1 MKEIQGDVKS
11 IRELLNGNK
20 YAIDYYQREYKWQTK
35 QVQEL
40 LEDLAGKFLN
50 DFEPSHERQDVE
62 KYGHYFL
69 GSIIISQKENQ
80 KFIQKFI
87 IDGQQRLTTLSLLLI
102 FLHNLQKERPE
113 QVKLNDLIFSE
124 KYSKKSF
131 NLNVEERNAC
141 IEAIFNETPFD
152 DTEQPE
158 SVKNIVAR
166 YADIKEYFPEDLTG
180 ENLPYF
186 IDWLIENVHI
196 VEITAYSDEDAYT
209 IFETMNDRGLS
220 LTPTDMLKGF
230 LLANISDEAKKVQA
244 NQLWKKRVNELVE
257 LGKDEEA
264 DAIKTWLRS
273 QYAQTIRERKKG
285 AVPGDFD
292 RIGTEFHRWVRDH
305 KPQIVLNKSADFV
318 GFIEQDFVFY
328 TRQYLRLREAS
339 ISLQPGLEEVFYNA
353 QHGFTLQYPLLL
365 APLHPD
371 DNPDVVNQKIRLVA
385 SFLDILLARRLWNFR
400 TITYNTMQYAMF
412 VVMRDIRG
420 KTPAELVTILR
431 HKLDAESE
439 VFASN
444 DQLRL
449 HQQNYKAIY
458 QFLARITDHIERQSG
473 LSSRYSEYVATGK
486 NRYEIEHIWANN
498 FLVYSEQF
506 SSLSDCLKE
515 FPSAQDFYEY
525 RNRIGGLLLL
535 PKSSNA
541 SYGDL
546 PYAKKLP
553 HYYSQNLLAKSLNS
567 QCYDHNPGFLR
578 YKSSGLPFQPH
589 QEFKKADLDA
599 RQKLYQKI
607 AEEIW
612 TPERLNRLVES

>member
-1 MKEIQGDVKS
+1 MKEIQGDAKT
-11 IRELLNGNK
+11 IRQLLSGNK

-35 QVQEL
+35 HLQEL
-40 LEDLAGKFLN
+40 LEDLVGKFLN
-50 DFEPSHERQDVE
+50 DFEPSHERQAVE
-62 KYGHYFL
+62 KYGNYFL
-69 GSIIISQKENQ
+69 GSIIISQKEL
-80 KFIQKFI
+80 QKFI

-102 FLHNLQKERPE
+102 FLHNLQKNCPD
-113 QVKLNDLIFSE
+113 QVKLDDLIFSE
-124 KYSKKSF
+124 RYSQKSF

-141 IEAIFNETPFD
+141 MEALFNETPFD

-180 ENLPYF
+180 EALALPYF
-186 IDWLIENVHI
+186 IDWLIENVYI

-230 LLANISDEAKKVQA
+230 LLANISDETKKVQA
-244 NQLWKKRVNELVE
+244 NQLWKNWVNKLVE

-264 DAIKTWLRS
+264 DSIKTWLRS
-273 QYAQTIRERKKG
+273 QYAKTIRERKKG

-305 KPQIVLNKSADFV
+305 RPQIGLNKSADFV
-318 GFIEQDFVFY
+318 SFIEQDFVFY
-328 TRQYLRLREAS
+328 TRQFLRLRKAS

-371 DNPDVVNQKIRLVA
+371 DHLDVVNQKIRLVA
-385 SFLDILLARRLWNFR
+385 SFLDILLARRLWNSR

-431 HKLDAESE
+431 RKLDAESE

-444 DQLRL
+444 DRLRL
-449 HQQNYKAIY
+449 HKQNYKAIY
-458 QFLARITDHIERQSG
+458 QFLARITDHIERESG
-473 LSSRYSEYVATGK
+473 LKSRYSEYIATGT
-486 NRYEIEHIWANN
+486 NRYEIEHIWASD
-498 FLVYSEQF
+498 FLVYGEQF
-506 SSLSDCLKE
+506 SSPVDCVKE
-515 FPSAQDFYEY
+515 FPYLDDFDAY

-535 PKSSNA
+535 PKSFNA

-553 HYYSQNLLAKSLNS
+553 HYYSQNLLAQSLNS
-567 QCYDHNPGFLR
+567 QCYNHNPGFLK
-578 YKSSGLPFQPH
+578 YKGRSGLPFQPH
-589 QEFKKADLDA
+589 DEFKKADLDA

-612 TPERLNRLVES
+612 NPERLNKIT

>member
-1 MKEIQGDVKS
+1 MKEIRGDAKT
-11 IRELLNGNK
+11 IRQLLSGNK
-20 YAIDYYQREYKWQTK
+20 YAIDYYQREYKWETK

-40 LEDLAGKFLN
+40 LEDLAGKFFN
-50 DFEPSHERQDVE
+50 DFEPSHERQAVE
-62 KYGHYFL
+62 NYGHYFL
-69 GSIIISQKENQ
+69 GSIIVSQKEN
-80 KFIQKFI
+80 KKFI

-102 FLHNLQKERPE
+102 FLHNLQKDRPD
-113 QVKLNDLIFSE
+113 QVKINDLIYSE
-124 KYSKKSF
+124 KFAKKSF
-131 NLNVEERNAC
+131 NLDVEERNAC
-141 IEAIFNETPFD
+141 MESLFNETHFD
-152 DTEQPE
+152 DTDQAD

-166 YADIKEYFPEDLTG
+166 YVDIKECFPQDLTQ
-180 ENLPYF
+180 EALPYF

-230 LLANISDEAKKVQA
+230 LLANISDEVKKIQA
-244 NQLWKKRVNELVE
+244 NQLWKKRVTELIQ

-292 RIGTEFHRWVRDH
+292 RISTEFHRWVRDH
-305 KPQIVLNKSADFV
+305 KLDIGLNKSADFV
-318 GFIEQDFVFY
+318 SFIERDFAFY
-328 TRQYLRLREAS
+328 TRQYLQLREAS
-339 ISLQPGLEEVFYNA
+339 ISLKPGLEEVFYNA
-353 QHGFTLQYPLLL
+353 QQGFTLQYLLLL
-365 APLHPD
+365 ASLTPD
-371 DNPDVVNQKIRLVA
+371 DTAEVIDRKIRLVA
-385 SFLDILLARRLWNFR
+385 SFLDILLARRLWNSR

-412 VVMRDIRG
+412 IVMQEIRG
-420 KTPAELVTILR
+420 KTPVDLATLLR
-431 HKLDAESE
+431 QKLDGETE
-439 VFASN
+439 VFTSN
-444 DQLRL
+444 DRLRL

-473 LSSRYSEYVATGK
+473 LRSRYSEYIAAGK
-486 NRYEIEHIWANN
+486 NRYEIEHIWADHPE
-498 FLVYSEQF
+498 LHSDEF
-506 SSLSDCLKE
+506 SYIE
-515 FPSAQDFYEY
+515 DFEEY

-535 PKSSNA
+535 PKSFNA

-553 HYYSQNLLAKSLNS
+553 RYYGQNLLVQSLNS

-578 YKSSGLPFQPH
+578 YKERSGLPFQPH
-589 QEFKKADLDA
+589 KEFKKADLDA

-612 TPERLNRLVES
+612 NPERLNKVVES

>member
-1 MKEIQGDVKS
+1 MKEIRGDAKT
-11 IRELLNGNK
+11 IRELLSGNK

-35 QVQEL
+35 QLQEL
-40 LEDLAGKFLN
+40 LEDLAGKFFN
-50 DFEPSHERQDVE
+50 DFELSHERQAVE

-69 GSIIISQKENQ
+69 GSIIISQKES
-80 KFIQKFI
+80 KKFI

-102 FLHNLQKERPE
+102 FLHNLQKTRLD

-124 KYSKKSF
+124 KFSQKSF
-131 NLNVEERNAC
+131 NLDVEERNAC
-141 IEAIFNETPFD
+141 MESLFNDISFD

-166 YADIKEYFPEDLTG
+166 YADIQEYFPEDLTG
-180 ENLPYF
+180 DALPYF

-244 NQLWKKRVNELVE
+244 NQLWKKRVSELIE
-257 LGKDEEA
+257 WGKDEEA

-292 RIGTEFHRWVRDH
+292 RISTEFHRWVRDH
-305 KPQIVLNKSADFV
+305 KPDIGLNKSADFV
-318 GFIEQDFVFY
+318 RFIERDFAFY
-328 TRQYLRLREAS
+328 SRQYLQLREAS
-339 ISLQPGLEEVFYNA
+339 ISLKPGLEEVFYNA

-365 APLHPD
+365 APLNPD
-371 DNPDVVNQKIRLVA
+371 DHPGIINQKIRLVA

-420 KTPAELVTILR
+420 KAPTELVKIL
-431 HKLDAESE
+431 HQKLDAEPE
-439 VFASN
+439 AFASN
-444 DQLRL
+444 ERLLL
-449 HQQNYKAIY
+449 HQQNYNAIY
-458 QFLARITDHIERQSG
+458 QFLARITDHIETQSG
-473 LSSRYSEYVATGK
+473 ISSHYREYIAIGK
-486 NRYEIEHIWANN
+486 NRYEVEHIWANKPQR
-498 FLVYSEQF
+498 YSDEF
-506 SSLSDCLKE
+506 SSN
-515 FPSAQDFYEY
+515 ADFYEY

-535 PKSSNA
+535 PKSFNA

-546 PYAKKLP
+546 PYAEKLP
-553 HYYSQNLLAKSLNS
+553 HYYGQNLLAKSLNP

-578 YKSSGLPFQPH
+578 YKERFGLPFQPYE
-589 QEFKKADLDA
+589 EFKKADLDA

-612 TPERLNRLVES
+612 NPQRLNRVVES

>member
-1 MKEIQGDVKS
+1 MKEIRGDAKT
-11 IRELLNGNK
+11 IRELLSGNK

-35 QVQEL
+35 QLQEL
-40 LEDLAGKFLN
+40 LEDLAGKFFN
-50 DFEPSHERQDVE
+50 DFEPSHERQAVE

-69 GSIIISQKENQ
+69 GSIIISQKES
-80 KFIQKFI
+80 KKFI

-102 FLHNLQKERPE
+102 FLHNLQKTRPD

-124 KYSKKSF
+124 KFSQKSF
-131 NLNVEERNAC
+131 NLDVEERNAC
-141 IEAIFNETPFD
+141 MESLFNDIPFD

-166 YADIKEYFPEDLTG
+166 YADIQEYFPEDLTG
-180 ENLPYF
+180 DALPYF

-244 NQLWKKRVNELVE
+244 NQLWKKWVNELLE
-257 LGKDEEA
+257 WGKDEEA

-292 RIGTEFHRWVRDH
+292 RISTEFHRWVRDH
-305 KPQIVLNKSADFV
+305 KPDIGLNKSADFV
-318 GFIEQDFVFY
+318 RFIERDFAFY

-339 ISLQPGLEEVFYNA
+339 ISLEPELEEVFYNA

-365 APLHPD
+365 APLNPD
-371 DNPDVVNQKIRLVA
+371 DDPGIINQKIRLVA

-420 KTPAELVTILR
+420 KEPAELVKILR

-439 VFASN
+439 VFAFN
-444 DQLRL
+444 IQLRL

-458 QFLARITDHIERQSG
+458 QFLARITDHVERQSG
-473 LSSRYSEYVATGK
+473 LKSRYSEYIATGN
-486 NRYEIEHIWANN
+486 NRYEIEHIWADKPKRHLDE
-498 FLVYSEQF
+498 FTSE
-506 SSLSDCLKE
+506 
-515 FPSAQDFYEY
+515 AYFYEH
-525 RNRIGGLLLL
+525 RNRLGGLLLL
-535 PKSSNA
+535 PKSFNA

-553 HYYSQNLLAKSLNS
+553 HYYGQNLLAKSLNP
-567 QCYDHNPGFLR
+567 QCYDHNPGFLA
-578 YKSSGLPFQPH
+578 YKEHSGLPFQPYE
-589 QEFKKADLDA
+589 EFKKVNLDA

-612 TPERLNRLVES
+612 NPERLNSVVESYISEEVAG